1 MFITVV
7 LPQETDK
14 TPISGKYFFNIL
26 ILKLMLEKNMNNLNS
41 KCIPTDVL
49 NFCASS
55 KYLIFIIL
63 KYFKL

>member
-26 ILKLMLEKNMNNLNS
+26 ILKLTLEKNMNNLNS
-41 KCIPTDVL
+41 KCIPRDVL
-49 NFCASS
+49 NICASG